1 MATAL
6 IFRINQVDAAVPFAT
21 TPADYLTVDLTDD
34 KLIWTTGDTVVK
46 NHMTDNPTAGELN
59 AAATIIDDALAVTV
73 PLCLYNDYDGV
84 SGFFTHTVIGMGI
97 DGRYVFC
104 FSFDNPTA
112 TIPRLEAWDT
122 SAHSTAVLNVLGL
135 GIPANSF
142 VKAIKTTDATPGA
155 GWVAAGSGTAIAG
168 ASNYL
173 NLDSAALSGAK
184 ALYCNI
190 AIRIPITAI
199 PSAEAFVLTCRYTYL

>member
-6 IFRINQVDAAVPFAT
+6 IFRINQVDAAVAYAT

-34 KLIWTTGDTVVK
+34 KLIWTTGDATVK

-59 AAATIIDDALAVTV
+59 AAATLIDDALAVTV

-104 FSFDNPTA
+104 FSFDGATA

-122 SAHSTAVLNVLGL
+122 SAHSTILKNDRQSQDE
-135 GIPANSF
+135 I
-142 VKAIKTTDATPGA
+142 
-155 GWVAAGSGTAIAG
+155 
-168 ASNYL
+168 
-173 NLDSAALSGAK
+173 
-184 ALYCNI
+184 
-190 AIRIPITAI
+190 
-199 PSAEAFVLTCRYTYL
+199 